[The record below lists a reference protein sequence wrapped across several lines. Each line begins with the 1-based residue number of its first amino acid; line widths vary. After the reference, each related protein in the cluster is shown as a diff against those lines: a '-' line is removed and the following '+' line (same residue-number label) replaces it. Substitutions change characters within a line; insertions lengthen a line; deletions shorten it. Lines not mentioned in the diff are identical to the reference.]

1 MADANQVTEALT
13 CIKAVRDRLEA
24 WRDDAQMRLERSPVG
39 TEPQLRNLR
48 DSYRHLAET
57 LLQAELALQ
66 GPHYKP
72 NADDLPDGE
81 GWVAKRHDGVELT
94 MPPDEPANPDSVVR
108 ERA

>member
-48 DSYRHLAET
+48 DNYRHLAEL
-57 LLQAELALQ
+57 LLQAELAL
-66 GPHYKP
+66 GPLRPIPSAQSFYEQLGHEFREKVGQ
-72 NADDLPDGE
+72 A
-81 GWVAKRHDGVELT
+81 
-94 MPPDEPANPDSVVR
+94 DEPANPDSVVR